1 MQNDKG
7 DVVDM
12 YIPRKCSATN
22 RLIPANDHS
31 SVQINIGRVD
41 SEGRYTGEFDTMAL
55 CGFIRGKGLADDALY
70 RLVKE
75 NDYLADLRQ

>member
-1 MQNDKG
+1 MG
-7 DVVDM
+7 LMFVVFSSLGVM
-12 YIPRKCSATN
+12 CSSSATN